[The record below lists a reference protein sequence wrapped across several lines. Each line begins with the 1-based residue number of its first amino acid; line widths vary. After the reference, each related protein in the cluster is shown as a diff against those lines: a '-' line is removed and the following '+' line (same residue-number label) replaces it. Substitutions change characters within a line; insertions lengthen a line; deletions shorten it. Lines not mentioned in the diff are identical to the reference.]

1 MQVTVKDVSTVK
13 KILSIEVPEKDV
25 VQELDNA
32 YKTPK
37 DFVLERRLDRF
48 WRDITSKMF
57 IMMLLPSCSRIH
69 L

>member
-32 YKTPK
+32 YKTLKKNAKIKGFRPGK
-37 DFVLERRLDRF
+37 APRSV
-48 WRDITSKMF
+48 
-57 IMMLLPSCSRIH
+57 
-69 L
+69 